1 MFYKV
6 KEVKPLDNFI
16 LEVLFQNNI
25 KKYYDVSKLFNKWN
39 VFKELKSINGLFKQV
54 KVDTGGYGIFWNED
68 IDLSCNE
75 LWENG
80 YEKKEIIWKKLLNKL
95 KKK

>member
-6 KEVKPLDNFI
+6 KSIEPLDNFI
-16 LEVLFQNNI
+16 LQVIFENDI
-25 KKYYDVSKLFNKWN
+25 KKYYDLKQIFDKWQEFKILKDNTILFSN
-39 VFKELKSINGLFKQV
+39 V
-54 KVDTGGYGIFWNED
+54 KVDTGGYGVSWNED

-80 YEKKEIIWKKLLNKL
+80 KETIQ
-95 KKK
+95 